1 MKRVHWM
8 LLAAFAAGNAVGK
21 EGKRPDPADP
31 RSGQAGGA
39 QMRAL
44 LLSGLVFLAGCA
56 TFSEDGG
63 FGDVGKAASE
73 RGAGEAKW
81 IRSADEADSA
91 AARVKE
97 LLAQPLS
104 AQGAVQIA
112 LLNNRGLQARYA
124 ELGVAE
130 ADLVQA
136 SRWSGP
142 TFSFA
147 RLKRGDEVAR
157 EASVFFDVLGLF
169 TIPWSAKAQ
178 EQRFAAARHRAAE
191 ETLRLALD
199 TRKAWLQAVA
209 AQQTVKY
216 MDDVRLAAEASAD
229 LARRMAAVGNWPRL
243 TRDREQAFYADATAQ
258 HARASQA
265 LVAARERLTR
275 LMGLW
280 GADTA
285 FALPDRLPDLPQAV
299 REGGEFEADALRQR
313 LDVQAARLEAEG
325 LAQFLGLTKVTRY
338 VDLLE
343 VGALRNEETGQPAQ
357 RGVAAEI
364 RIPLFDFGGARAAR
378 AEHVYL
384 QAVNRAADAAV
395 RARSEAREAY
405 GAYRTAFDLAR
416 HYRDEIVPLRKRISE
431 EMLLRYNGMLASVFE
446 LLADSRDAV
455 ASVNAYLEA
464 QRDFWMADADLQ
476 MALTTGSPGAGAAAM
491 KAAMPAA
498 PAGGGH

>member
-1 MKRVHWM
+1 
-8 LLAAFAAGNAVGK
+8 
-21 EGKRPDPADP
+21 
-31 RSGQAGGA
+31 
-39 QMRAL
+39 MRAL
-44 LLSGLVFLAGCA
+44 LALSVALLAGCA

-63 FGDVGKAASE
+63 FGEVGAAVSE

-81 IRSADEADSA
+81 IRSPDEADSA
-91 AARVKE
+91 ATRVKE
-97 LLAQPLS
+97 LLTQPLT
-104 AQGAVQIA
+104 AQAAVQVA

-124 ELGVAE
+124 ELGIAE

-147 RLKRGDEVAR
+147 RLKRDEEVER

-169 TIPWSAKAQ
+169 TIPWSTKAQ

-209 AQQTVKY
+209 ARQTTKY
-216 MDDVRLAAEASAD
+216 MEDVHLAAEASAE

-258 HARASQA
+258 LARARHAES
-265 LVAARERLTR
+265 AARERLTR

-280 GADTA
+280 GEQAGYRI
-285 FALPDRLPDLPQAV
+285 PERLPDLPTEA
-299 REGGEFEADALRQR
+299 RAGGEIEAEALRQR
-313 LDVQAARLEAEG
+313 LDVQASMRDADG
-325 LAQFLGLTKVTRY
+325 LARSLGLTRVTRY

-343 VGALRNEETGQPAQ
+343 AGILRNREDDGPVQ
-357 RGVAAEI
+357 RGVEVEFRLPI
-364 RIPLFDFGGARAAR
+364 FDFGGARAAR
-378 AEHVYL
+378 AEHLYM
-384 QAVNRAADAAV
+384 QAAHRTADTAV

-405 GAYRTAFDLAR
+405 SAYRTAFDLAR
-416 HYRDEIVPLRKRISE
+416 HYRDEVVPLRKRISE
-431 EMLLRYNGMLASVFE
+431 EVLLRYNGMLSSVFE
-446 LLADSRDAV
+446 LLADSREAV

-464 QRDFWMADADLQ
+464 QRDFWMAEADLQ
-476 MALTTGSPGAGAAAM
+476 MALTTGSPGAGSSAM
-491 KAAMPAA
+491 KASMPAA